1 MKHTKSYRGLENGAG
16 QIVCSCGFE
25 TPAVDDSSAFTLGRK
40 QRSVESYFEEHLA
53 LASYFAA
60 QKMDVMDEQGPEPG
74 SRIVSGSCIFL
85 LFSFVAVV
93 RISML

>member
-1 MKHTKSYRGLENGAG
+1 MKHTGEHTKSYRGLENGAG

-53 LASYFAA
+53 SVGQAVGQAVETQMVA
-60 QKMDVMDEQGPEPG
+60 PGGEQ
-74 SRIVSGSCIFL
+74 
-85 LFSFVAVV
+85 AVTPAH
-93 RISML
+93 RPQAKKRK

>member
-1 MKHTKSYRGLENGAG
+1 MKHTKEHTKSYRGLENGAG

-53 LASYFAA
+53 TVGQAVETQMVAPGEQQAVTPA
-60 QKMDVMDEQGPEPG
+60 QRPQVKK
-74 SRIVSGSCIFL
+74 RK
-85 LFSFVAVV
+85 
-93 RISML
+93 